1 MRLVDISDSNGMM
14 RVEFFGCNMK
24 CPYCVHIHQPFKE
37 MSVEEVVDLAKNSHS
52 KTVHLGGAEPTLQ
65 KELIPLIKAL
75 NDAGKEVLLKSN
87 GMKPEVLEGALP
99 YVHGFVLELKAPL
112 DDLKA
117 IMGLTGMSEE
127 RTKKY
132 VTLLRASLE
141 IARKKW
147 LRIWMR
153 VIPGYVNLVTLPSLF
168 PYMEGASEVL
178 FYQFLS
184 NPDFDLPFQDYD
196 SAVPGWVDMEKIGKK
211 ALLVVPRVILMGV
224 NGKVVL
230 EK

>member
-1 MRLVDISDSNGMM
+1 MRLIDISDSNGMI

-37 MSVEEVVDLAKNSHS
+37 VSIEGVVDIAKNSLS

-75 NDAGKEVLLKSN
+75 NDAGKKVLLKSN

-112 DDLKA
+112 DNLKA
-117 IMGLTGMSEE
+117 IMELTGMSEE

-132 VTLLRASLE
+132 VALLRASLE

-147 LRIWMR
+147 LRMWVR
-153 VIPGYVNLVTLPSLF
+153 VIPGYVDLATLPSLF
-168 PYMEGASEVL
+168 PYIEGASEVL

-184 NPDFDLPFQDYD
+184 NPDFDLPFQKYD
-196 SAVPGWVDMEKIGKK
+196 SAVPAWDDMEKIGEK
-211 ALLVVPRVILMGV
+211 ALLAVPRVILMGV